1 MLNFRDKSLGM
12 RRHTYTRTTKYTM
25 KLLEKTLAFSLGS
38 MFMVFGQDQN
48 QDSIL
53 EKERTQLEEVVLKDL
68 KTPFGFDYQGA
79 TQFTLDSSDL
89 KPFRTRGVGAA
100 LNSLAGIEVN
110 GSRATTGAVMGIY
123 ARGGRGKQT
132 LLLIDGIRM
141 ADPSSASLSYDL
153 RLLDINQIASI
164 KIIKGANS
172 SLFGTNAATL
182 VIDITTKKA
191 ANKPIRWE
199 GSATTGTHRGA
210 DQASYNQDYSQ
221 WSNYFSGAQSGWTYS
236 LSLSAQRTKGLSS
249 FKTPLGSEDPFR
261 QDAQRLVI
269 GKKWSTALRSSFFFD
284 RQFMFAS
291 YDDAFMGVDAPNS
304 FRTIKNSG
312 GSQWA
317 WQNKNQYIKFNF
329 GLNSYESVDK
339 SAFGS
344 EVTASNINSE
354 LLYKTFFKKY
364 WNLTAGFQVIQ
375 DQIKENE
382 IQGTSGSEYWITDPY
397 FSLGFKKQAFQF
409 QTGARFNY
417 HSAYKGQW
425 VYHINPSLFIDSE
438 KQYRFYAGLS
448 SAYITPTLGMF
459 FGPYGANENLQAET
473 NQNAEI
479 GLAFDNR
486 KGVQWGLTYFDR
498 KEQQAIYFNGPAF
511 LYENNSQDTW
521 ARGFETQFQ
530 LAFISNVKLQAN
542 YSYIQVSESAIRI
555 PKHKANMNI
564 LYTPKADMAISL
576 HLSFTGSR
584 KDTDFS
590 TYADRILDAFTLLD
604 AQYSFPITKNIGG
617 SLSINNILNTD
628 FEETIGYQT
637 LGRNIRFGIDWRL

>member
-1 MLNFRDKSLGM
+1 ML
-12 RRHTYTRTTKYTM
+12 RHTYTRTTKYTM
-25 KLLEKTLAFSLGS
+25 KLLEKTLALSLGS
-38 MFMVFGQDQN
+38 FLMLYGQRQK

-53 EKERTQLEEVVLKDL
+53 ERERTQLKEVVLTDL
-68 KTPFGFDYQGA
+68 KAPFGFSQQGA
-79 TQFTLDSSDL
+79 TQFVLDATDL

-132 LLLIDGIRM
+132 LLLVDGIRM

-172 SLFGTNAATL
+172 SLFGTNAAAL

-191 ANKPIRWE
+191 AKKPIHWD

-221 WSNYFSGAQSGWTYS
+221 WSNYFSGAQLGWTYS
-236 LSLSAQRTKGLSS
+236 LSLSAQRSKGLSS

-269 GKKWSTALRSSFFFD
+269 GKKWSNALTSSFFFD

-304 FRTIKNSG
+304 FSTVKNSV

-344 EVTASNINSE
+344 ELTASNINSE

-364 WNLTAGFQVIQ
+364 WNLTAGFQLIQ

-382 IQGTSGSEYWITDPY
+382 SQGTIGSDYWITDPY
-397 FSLGFKKQAFQF
+397 FSLGYHKEAFQF
-409 QTGARFNY
+409 QAGARFNY

-459 FGPYGANENLQAET
+459 FGPYGANVNLQAET

-486 KGVQWGLTYFDR
+486 KGLQWGLTYFDR

-511 LYENNSQDTW
+511 LYENNPQDTW
-521 ARGFETQFQ
+521 ARGFETQLQ
-530 LAFISNVKLQAN
+530 LSLWANFRFSAN
-542 YSYIQVSESAIRI
+542 YSFVEVSETAIRI
-555 PKHKANMNI
+555 PKHKTQVNMLYIPTDRSSLNLNI
-564 LYTPKADMAISL
+564 GYTG
-576 HLSFTGSR
+576 TR
-584 KDTDFS
+584 TDTNFS
-590 TYADRILDAFTLLD
+590 TYENKTLAAFTLVDLE
-604 AQYSFPITKNIGG
+604 YVFPITKQIGG
-617 SLSINNILNTD
+617 AFSIHNLFDTD
-628 FEETIGYQT
+628 FVETIGYQT
-637 LGRNIRFGIDWRL
+637 LGRNLRVGINWRL

>member
-1 MLNFRDKSLGM
+1 MPWHS
-12 RRHTYTRTTKYTM
+12 YTRTIRYKM
-25 KLLEKTLAFSLGS
+25 NLLEKTLALSLGS
-38 MFMVFGQDQN
+38 MLMLYGQKQK
-48 QDSIL
+48 QDTIV
-53 EKERTQLEEVVLKDL
+53 EKASTQLNEVVLTEL
-68 KTPFGFDYQGA
+68 KLPFGFSYQGA
-79 TQFTLDSSDL
+79 TQFVLNARDL

-110 GSRATTGAVMGIY
+110 GSRATTGAVMSIY

-172 SLFGTNAATL
+172 SLFGTNAAAL

-191 ANKPIRWE
+191 ANTPIQWE

-210 DQASYNQDYSQ
+210 DQASYAQDYSQ
-221 WSNYFSGAQSGWTYS
+221 WSNHFSGAQAGWTYS

-249 FKTPLGSEDPFR
+249 FKTPLGVEDPFR
-261 QDAQRLVI
+261 QDAQRFVLA
-269 GKKWSTALRSSFFFD
+269 KEWSAALRSSFFFD

-304 FRTIKNSG
+304 FSTVKNSG

-329 GLNSYESVDK
+329 GLNSYESLDK

-344 EVTASNINSE
+344 EIHASNINTE

-364 WNLTAGFQVIQ
+364 WNLTMGFQVIQ

-382 IQGTSGSEYWITDPY
+382 SQGTTGSDYWITDPY
-397 FSLGFKKQAFQF
+397 FSLGYNKDAFQF
-409 QTGARFNY
+409 QAGARFNY

-425 VYHINPSLFIDSE
+425 VYHVNPSLFIDSE

-459 FGPYGANENLQAET
+459 FGPYGANADLQAET

-511 LYENNSQDTW
+511 LYENNPEDTW
-521 ARGFETQFQ
+521 ARGFETQLQ
-530 LAFISNVKLQAN
+530 LSIWSNFSVSTN
-542 YSYIQVSESAIRI
+542 YSFVEVSASAIRI
-555 PKHKANMNI
+555 PKHKAQLNMLYVPTDRSSLNLNI
-564 LYTPKADMAISL
+564 GYTG
-576 HLSFTGSR
+576 TR
-584 KDTDFS
+584 TDTNFS
-590 TYADRILDAFTLLD
+590 TYENETLAPFTLVDL
-604 AQYSFPITKNIGG
+604 AYSFPITKDVSGTFSVHN
-617 SLSINNILNTD
+617 LFDTD
-628 FEETIGYQT
+628 FVETIGYQT
-637 LGRNIRFGIDWRL
+637 LGRNLRLGINWQL

>member
-1 MLNFRDKSLGM
+1 ML
-12 RRHTYTRTTKYTM
+12 RHTYTRTTKYTM
-25 KLLEKTLAFSLGS
+25 KLLEKTLALSLGS
-38 MFMVFGQDQN
+38 FLLLYGQRQK

-53 EKERTQLEEVVLKDL
+53 ERERTQLKEVVLTDL
-68 KTPFGFDYQGA
+68 KAPFGFSQQGA
-79 TQFTLDSSDL
+79 TQFVLDATDL

-110 GSRATTGAVMGIY
+110 GSRATTGAVMSIY

-172 SLFGTNAATL
+172 SLFGTNAAAL

-191 ANKPIRWE
+191 AKKPIQWD

-269 GKKWSTALRSSFFFD
+269 GKKWSNALTSSFFFD

-304 FRTIKNSG
+304 FSTVKNSG

-317 WQNKNQYIKFNF
+317 WQNKNEYIKFNF
-329 GLNSYESVDK
+329 GLNSFESVDK

-364 WNLTAGFQVIQ
+364 WNLTAGFQLIH
-375 DQIKENE
+375 DQIKDNE
-382 IQGTSGSEYWITDPY
+382 SQGTTGSNYWITDPY
-397 FSLGFKKQAFQF
+397 FSLGYHKEAFQF

-425 VYHINPSLFIDSE
+425 VYHLNPSLFIDSE

-486 KGVQWGLTYFDR
+486 KGLQWGLTYFDR

-511 LYENNSQDTW
+511 LYENNPQDTW
-521 ARGFETQFQ
+521 ARGFETQLQ
-530 LAFISNVKLQAN
+530 LSMWTNFRFSAN
-542 YSYIQVSESAIRI
+542 YSFVEVSETAIRI
-555 PKHKANMNI
+555 PKHKAQLNMLYVPTDRSSLNVNI
-564 LYTPKADMAISL
+564 GYTGTRIDTNFSTYENETLTA
-576 HLSFTGSR
+576 FTLVDLEYVFPIIKQIGGAFSIHNLF
-584 KDTDFS
+584 DTDFV
-590 TYADRILDAFTLLD
+590 
-604 AQYSFPITKNIGG
+604 
-617 SLSINNILNTD
+617 
-628 FEETIGYQT
+628 ETIGYQT
-637 LGRNIRFGIDWRL
+637 LGRNLRVGINWRL